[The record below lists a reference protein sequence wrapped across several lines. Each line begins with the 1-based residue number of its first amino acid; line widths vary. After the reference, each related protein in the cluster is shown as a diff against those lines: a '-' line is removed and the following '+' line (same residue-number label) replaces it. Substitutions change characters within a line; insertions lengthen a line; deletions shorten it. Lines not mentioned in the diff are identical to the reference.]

1 MNELLQDV
9 FQTVAREGVDQGSG
23 AIRSKK
29 SVCPGGG
36 PLRQTLRHPR
46 WWRPPAA
53 RHLPWW
59 DGHSVVSA

>member
-36 PLRQTLRHPR
+36 VRARRCVTPGGGVRQRRGISPGGTVIR
-46 WWRPPAA
+46 
-53 RHLPWW
+53 
-59 DGHSVVSA
+59 